1 MINFKLRLR
10 NKATLVGL
18 ISILALLGNQVA
30 GLFGV
35 DYSAQ
40 IEQLVTIAGTVLTL
54 LAGLGVIVDGTTKG
68 ISDSGMAMEL
78 TKPRDEN
85 VDPVEFTDGGQLDYV
100 PEEDDTIE
108 IDSVEEEDKEDNP
121 KG

>member
-1 MINFKLRLR
+1 MINFKLRLK
-10 NKATLVGL
+10 NKSTLVGL

-35 DYSAQ
+35 DYSSQ
-40 IEQLVTIAGTVLTL
+40 IEQLVTIAGTILTL

-68 ISDSGMAMEL
+68 VKDSGMAMEL

-85 VDPVEFTDGGQLDYV
+85 VNPVEFQENIKQDVRPGEV
-100 PEEDDTIE
+100 PI
-108 IDSVEEEDKEDNP
+108 VEEEGEK
-121 KG
+121 

>member
-1 MINFKLRLR
+1 MKLNFKLRLR

-30 GLFGV
+30 AVFGV

-40 IEQLVTIAGTVLTL
+40 IEQLVTIAGTILTL

-68 ISDSGMAMEL
+68 VSDSGMAMEL

-85 VDPVEFTDGGQLDYV
+85 IDPVEFINEDGSTPIEYV
-100 PEEDDTIE
+100 TEEDNV
-108 IDSVEEEDKEDNP
+108 VEEEKEDNP

>member
-1 MINFKLRLR
+1 MKLNLKLRLK

-18 ISILALLGNQVA
+18 VSILALLGNQVA

-40 IEQLVTIAGTVLTL
+40 IEQLVTISGTVLTL

-68 ISDSGMAMEL
+68 VSDSGMAMEL
-78 TKPRDEN
+78 TKPRNEHEN
-85 VDPVEFTDGGQLDYV
+85 PVEFMQ
-100 PEEDDTIE
+100 PEENLKPGQAP
-108 IDSVEEEDKEDNP
+108 EEK
-121 KG
+121 

>member
-1 MINFKLRLR
+1 MKLNLKLRLR

-18 ISILALLGNQVA
+18 VSILALLGNQVA

-40 IEQLVTIAGTVLTL
+40 IEQLVTISSTVLTL

-78 TKPRDEN
+78 TKPRDESEN
-85 VDPVEFTDGGQLDYV
+85 PVDFMK
-100 PEEDDTIE
+100 PEEDVRPGE
-108 IDSVEEEDKEDNP
+108 VPVVEEEGEK
-121 KG
+121 

>member
-1 MINFKLRLR
+1 MINFKLRLK

-18 ISILALLGNQVA
+18 ISILALLANQVA

-35 DYSAQ
+35 DYSSQ

-54 LAGLGVIVDGTTKG
+54 LAGLGVIVDGTSKG
-68 ISDSGMAMEL
+68 VKDSGMAMEL
-78 TKPRDEN
+78 TSPRDEN

-108 IDSVEEEDKEDNP
+108 IDSVEETDKEDNP